1 MPEGLNSCNIFYYTD
16 YGLTVKIVCR
26 SGLTRKDYLIWFFF
40 SKVINIFL
48 GSVLPAFHLE
58 SSAVYVMIVYL
69 LVLAA
74 VVMFEIYLACKQG
87 KSVREY
93 CVLSK
98 PQEDEFDLTPVS
110 ASGTEIDVEKVH

>member
-1 MPEGLNSCNIFYYTD
+1 M
-16 YGLTVKIVCR
+16 
-26 SGLTRKDYLIWFFF
+26 
-40 SKVINIFL
+40 
-48 GSVLPAFHLE
+48 
-58 SSAVYVMIVYL
+58 
-69 LVLAA
+69 LAA

-98 PQEDEFDLTPVS
+98 PQEDEVDLTPVS